1 MIRLFLVDDHRL
13 IRDGIRALLAAT
25 PGLRVVGDAN
35 NGQDL
40 LDQLPEVPAD
50 VVLMDLNMPVLD
62 GFATLPL
69 LRQRYPEIRVLILSM
84 LAHERYVG
92 QALDAGAAGY
102 ILKNADQTEI
112 VTAIRTVAIGKR
124 FLCSDIGLLMLQKVL
139 HPETTADTKKK
150 DTLSYRELEVLHL
163 ISEGLTN
170 NDMAEKLFVSRR
182 TIETHRQN
190 ILEKTQ
196 TKNTVALIKYAVEQ
210 GLVS

>member
-35 NGQDL
+35 NGQEL

-102 ILKNADQTEI
+102 VLKNADQTEI
-112 VTAIRTVAIGKR
+112 VAAIRTVAIGKR

-139 HPETTADTKKK
+139 HPETTADPKKN
-150 DTLSYRELEVLHL
+150 DTLSYRELEVLRL

-196 TKNTVALIKYAVEQ
+196 TKNTASLIKYAVEQ